1 MCTPG
6 PCRVPS
12 ATVGAVPALTMPL
25 PPRAEQAARRSPQA
39 RAAAVDA
46 AVAALKSAS
55 SHWPVDTGR
64 SKRAW
69 RRVGTGNSSRIYN
82 PLHYASYVEDQQD
95 QPARRTLNAAEPKLV
110 RAARL
115 AAGPEAT
122 SSERSALHLLEIR
135 RATAARE
142 RLEDAEGVYRLYAD
156 VFTAAGSR
164 RGPLIPASI
173 RLVDRLIRRR
183 ASRAR

>member
-1 MCTPG
+1 MQLPAPVASG
-6 PCRVPS
+6 
-12 ATVGAVPALTMPL
+12 ATVDAVPALFMPL
-25 PPRAEQAARRSPQA
+25 PTRAEQAARRSPQA

-46 AVAALKSAS
+46 GVAALKAPS
-55 SHWPVDTGR
+55 SWWPVDTGR

-69 RRVGTGNSSRIYN
+69 RRIGTGNSSRIYN
-82 PLHYASYVEDQQD
+82 PLHYASYAEDQSNQA
-95 QPARRTLNAAEPKLV
+95 ARRTLNAAEPKLV

-115 AAGPEAT
+115 ATGPET
-122 SSERSALHLLEIR
+122 SRQERSALHLLEIR
-135 RATAARE
+135 RAGAARE
-142 RLEDAEGVYRLYAD
+142 RLEDAEGVYQLYAD

-173 RLVDRLIRRR
+173 RLIDRLIRRR